1 MGSLGYS
8 CPANTA
14 ITILLAIAAR
24 PLSSP
29 FRLSPDAHCRPRR
42 RKARFAHASAQLINA
57 ADQTWYLVRRQ
68 NRAIINI
75 PATFAA
81 VVSGGAGHGAYI
93 AARVLFPFAMLL
105 TRLGG
110 EIGPVVIAVGLLQF
124 PIYGLLVGRAVALQT
139 ATPFVLLTTALL
151 FAVLIC
157 FSVLLP
163 GFS

>member
-1 MGSLGYS
+1 
-8 CPANTA
+8 
-14 ITILLAIAAR
+14 
-24 PLSSP
+24 
-29 FRLSPDAHCRPRR
+29 
-42 RKARFAHASAQLINA
+42 
-57 ADQTWYLVRRQ
+57 
-68 NRAIINI
+68 
-75 PATFAA
+75 
-81 VVSGGAGHGAYI
+81 
-93 AARVLFPFAMLL
+93 MLL

-139 ATPFVLLTTALL
+139 ATPFVLLTTAHL